1 MPTLT
6 ELIARETSKR
16 TFVARGK
23 IQIRA
28 PKDADVHIVRR
39 HKILQNL
46 AGKHVGK
53 LDSVEVALQVERE
66 LGAYGSLSRALY
78 RYIGPHLPQGSPIE
92 LLNRYYPEHFD
103 TKVVPTDTLISAY
116 CGIADNR
123 LPDGRRFAKFLGQ
136 KDVPESVIQDVVK
149 RTRVSKNMEFE
160 FSVRYKDLLRMADTK
175 HFMSCFASWRGG
187 QKLRFLADNCI
198 AIILIRDSKGDFK
211 SRSIVR
217 LLETE
222 NREIVL
228 GCNRIYGNG
237 LSMEIISSGLAGKI
251 RTFMLTDP
259 YDWIVQSSEIQKL
272 RTIGKDFTGVGRKY
286 IWEDSPHTKD
296 RITGQV
302 LFHGRE
308 IK

>member
-6 ELIARETSKR
+6 ELISRETSKR

-46 AGKHVGK
+46 AGKHVGQ
-53 LDSVEVALQVERE
+53 LDKISVALQVERE
-66 LGAYGSLSRALY
+66 LGISGSLSRAHFKY
-78 RYIGPHLPQGSPIE
+78 AGPFTAEGSPSE
-92 LLNRYYPEHFD
+92 LLTRYYPEHFD
-103 TKVVPTDTLISAY
+103 TRVVSTEALVSAY

-136 KDVPESVIQDVVK
+136 KDVPESVIQDIVR
-149 RTRVSKNMEFE
+149 RTRVSQSVEFE
-160 FSVRYKDLLRMADTK
+160 LSVRYKDLLRMADTK
-175 HFMSCFASWRGG
+175 HFDSCFASWRGG

-198 AIILIRDSKGDFK
+198 AIALIRDSKGDFK

-222 NREIVL
+222 EKEIVL
-228 GCNRIYGNG
+228 GCNRVYGNG
-237 LSMEIISSGLAGKI
+237 LSMEILSSGLAGKI
-251 RTFMLTDP
+251 RVFALD
-259 YDWIVQSSEIQKL
+259 SSYFEDKIQKL
-272 RTIGKDFTGVGRKY
+272 RTFGKDFTGIGRKY
-286 IWEDSPHTKD
+286 IWEDSPHHKD
-296 RITGQV
+296 RNTGQIV
-302 LFHGRE
+302 FNGRE

>member
-23 IQIRA
+23 IRVRA

-46 AGKHVGK
+46 AGKYVGK
-53 LDSVEVALQVERE
+53 LDKHLVALEVERQ
-66 LGAYGSLSRALY
+66 LGASGSLNRAIY

-103 TKVVPTDTLISAY
+103 TKIVPTDTLISAY

-136 KDVPESVIQDVVK
+136 KDVPETVIQDIVR
-149 RTRVSKNMEFE
+149 RTRVSQTVEFE
-160 FSVRYKDLLRMADTK
+160 LSVRYKDLLRMADTN
-175 HFMSCFASWRGG
+175 HFDSCFASWRGG
-187 QKLRFLADNCI
+187 QKLRYLADNCI
-198 AIILIRDSKGDFK
+198 AIALIRDSKGDFQ
-211 SRSIVR
+211 SRSLVR
-217 LLETE
+217 LLEADNKE
-222 NREIVL
+222 VVL

-237 LSMEIISSGLAGKI
+237 LTMDILASGLAGKI
-251 RTFMLTDP
+251 RVFSIDNDH
-259 YDWIVQSSEIQKL
+259 YIGRDEIVAL
-272 RTIGKDFTGVGRKY
+272 RTFGKDFTGVGRKY
-286 IWEDSPHTKD
+286 IWEDSPHHKD
-296 RITGQV
+296 KMTGQIA
-302 LFHGRE
+302 FNGRE